1 MGGAASIA
9 ERRKKRQAAMEGK
22 AIVVTMS
29 CDIANCEAV
38 RRWRGASGRA
48 VPRMAR
54 STTQSRPKAGISPK
68 GGVIVWSRQTE
79 GLPLKTDLL

>member
-9 ERRKKRQAAMEGK
+9 GRRKKRQAAMEGK
-22 AIVVTMS
+22 AMVVTMS
-29 CDIANCEAV
+29 RDIANCGAV
-38 RRWRGASGRA
+38 RRWRGASGRT
-48 VPRMAR
+48 VPGMAQHHAIEAEGR
-54 STTQSRPKAGISPK
+54 HLPE